1 MEAFYGLGGLVAA
14 DWQCIF
20 DYEKFA
26 VFDAE
31 TVKMASEM
39 GGEIA
44 PRGS

>member
-1 MEAFYGLGGLVAA
+1 MEAFYGLGGLGA
-14 DWQCIF
+14 DRLCIF

-26 VFDAE
+26 KFDRE